1 MMVFGIMLDQAL
13 KLIASRLNGFINQRV
28 DIDENIVEIASP
40 VSPDGVMPV
49 EANDKILI
57 FVANI
62 SKDTLPYSRS
72 CQTVKPGIIQSIE
85 ALYLNVHISIAANF
99 HGNRYVEA
107 LSFLSMAIQ
116 CLHENP
122 VLDRYIVPDIPV
134 GLEKLILEIENT
146 DLNEVS
152 NLWGMLGGKYLPSI
166 FYKVRMLTIRPEGT
180 VARVH
185 AASSPQTLVGN

>member
-1 MMVFGIMLDQAL
+1 MLDQAL
-13 KLIASRLNGFINQRV
+13 KIITSRLNGFINQHV
-28 DIDENIVEIASP
+28 DIDEDIVEMASP

-72 CQTVKPGIIQSIE
+72 CQSVKSGIVPSID

-99 HGNRYVEA
+99 HGNRYIEA

-122 VLDRYIVPDIPV
+122 VLDRFIVADMPA
-134 GLEKLILEIENT
+134 GLDKLILDIENT

-166 FYKVRMLTIRPEGT
+166 FYKVRMLIIQPEGV

-185 AASSPQTLVGN
+185 TASSPRTVVGN

>member
-1 MMVFGIMLDQAL
+1 MLDQAL
-13 KLIASRLNGFINQRV
+13 EIIAARLNGFISQRV
-28 DIDENIVEIASP
+28 DIDEDIVEIASP

-72 CQTVKPGIIQSIE
+72 CQTVKSGIIQSTE
-85 ALYLNVHISIAANF
+85 ALYLNIHISIAANF
-99 HGNRYVEA
+99 HGNRYVDA
-107 LSFLSMAIQ
+107 LSFLSMSIQ

-122 VLDRYIVPDIPV
+122 VLDRFIIPDIPTQ
-134 GLEKLILEIENT
+134 LEKLIIEIENT

-166 FYKVRMLTIRPEGT
+166 FYKVRMLTIKPEGT

-185 AASSPQTLVGN
+185 TASNPQALVGN